1 METLIGLFFL
11 VHITLIIALIVKTFW
26 LEKDV
31 EGLVKEFKEYKQDQQ
46 VDFIKLK
53 DEFTRFKN
61 KKYLVADE

>member
-31 EGLVKEFKEYKQDQQ
+31 DRLVKEFKEYKQDQQ

-61 KKYLVADE
+61 KKYLVRE

>member
-1 METLIGLFFL
+1 METLIGIFFL
-11 VHITLIIALIVKTFW
+11 VIIILLIALAVKTFW

-31 EGLVKEFKEYKQDQQ
+31 EGLVKEFKEYKRDQQ

-61 KKYLVADE
+61 KKYLVGD

>member
-1 METLIGLFFL
+1 MEILIGIFFL
-11 VHITLIIALIVKTFW
+11 VLIVLLIALTVKTFW

-31 EGLVKEFKEYKQDQQ
+31 EGLVKEFKEYKRDQQ

-61 KKYLVADE
+61 KKYLVRE